1 MLGNME
7 PPIKTQE
14 MIYKAVVQAV
24 LLYSR
29 KIWVVTDVMIMVLEG
44 FHNSISRRI
53 VGMLEW
59 RRDSGEWEWALVDVA
74 LEVTGL

>member
-29 KIWVVTDVMIMVLEG
+29 KIWVVMDVMIMVLDG
-44 FHNSISRRI
+44 FHNSIARRI
-53 VGMLEW
+53 AGMTAQ
-59 RRDSGEWEWALVDVA
+59 RGDGREWEWSLVDA
-74 LEVTGL
+74 GM